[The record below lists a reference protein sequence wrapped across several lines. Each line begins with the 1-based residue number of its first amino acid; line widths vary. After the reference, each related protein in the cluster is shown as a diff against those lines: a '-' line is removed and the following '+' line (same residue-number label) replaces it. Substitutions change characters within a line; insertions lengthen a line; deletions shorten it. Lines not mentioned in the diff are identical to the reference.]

1 MTLGHAPSLFQD
13 VSVGWEIWTEL
24 DAAARAVRE
33 EADALAALN
42 IIGEAMDR
50 LIGSRMLTFLRFDL
64 ERFDMERLYCTV
76 PARYPI
82 GARKAM
88 RRGRWFERVVEQG
101 EVFIASGAD
110 EMRDTFGDYAMLAEL
125 GCASTMCV
133 PVRHR
138 GSTLGTMNLSG
149 EEGHYGERQAVL
161 AQPFATLS
169 VPAFQTLPRG

>member
-33 EADALAALN
+33 EPDALAALN

-76 PARYPI
+76 PGRYPM
-82 GARKAM
+82 GARKPM
-88 RRGRWFERVVEQG
+88 RRGPWFERVVEQG

-110 EMRDTFGDYAMLAEL
+110 AIRATFTDHEALAEL

-133 PVRHR
+133 PVRHLGR
-138 GSTLGTMNLSG
+138 TLGTMNLNG
-149 EEGHYGERQAVL
+149 EEGHYGDRQAAL
-161 AQPFATLS
+161 AQPFATLA
-169 VPAFQTLPRG
+169 VPAFLTIGR